1 MLAHRLRHSDSTQS
15 CRARPAPSL
24 STPHT
29 RIAQSASCIRT
40 RIVKRQEIGVIGIG
54 LYLAYLS
61 GLGRRAPDCVAR
73 GERRAEHSEARHT
86 LVILASDGLSS
97 RVLSSATDM
106 FNGARQQSSSTH
118 LASVSNRIAPALH
131 HQTHRPRLARG
142 ERPSWRWGPAI
153 PQLWMTRLDGIL
165 AAAGCHGKQ
174 TRGPSDGGLICSGDA
189 GPLCVNPRGCLKLVR
204 GVPRSFF
211 GIVFCTGKSDCV
223 AVSFH
228 RSGARHHRVLGRLFL
243 WATDTTYIYIY
254 LVEQHGNYERTERGG
269 ERN

>member
-204 GVPRSFF
+204 GVPRSFLGSCSAQEKVIVLLCRFTDREQDITEFWEGFFF
-211 GIVFCTGKSDCV
+211 GLRI
-223 AVSFH
+223 
-228 RSGARHHRVLGRLFL
+228 RH
-243 WATDTTYIYIY
+243 IYIY